1 MVELKI
7 QDYSK
12 NKNIFSDVE
21 STLKNILPQNAQI
34 YHVGSTAIPDM
45 CGKNIIDIL
54 VGANNEN
61 EFEEFKQKISSLG
74 FFASQNSRS
83 EIYQFFASKQGE
95 TADGDIHIHLC
106 ITNTERYDEFLLLK
120 NYLLSNKLEAINY
133 SNHKKEL
140 INLGI
145 NDRKQYR
152 ETKSK
157 YVSKLIKRAK
167 DFFKYK
173 RS

>member
-1 MVELKI
+1 MVELKT

-12 NKNIFSDVE
+12 NKIIYNE
-21 STLKNILPQNAQI
+21 AKTTLKSILPQNADI
-34 YHVGSTAIPDM
+34 HHVGSTAIPDM

-61 EFEEFKQKISSLG
+61 EFEEFKQKISSLN
-74 FFASQNSRS
+74 FFASQNSKS

-95 TADGDIHIHLC
+95 TTNGDVHIHLV
-106 ITNTERYDEFLLLK
+106 IKNTERYDEFLLLK
-120 NYLLSNKLEAINY
+120 NYLLANKLEATNY
-133 SNHKKEL
+133 SNHKQEL

-145 NDRKQYR
+145 CDRKLYR

-157 YVSKLIKRAK
+157 YVSSLIERAK
-167 DFFKYK
+167 NFFKYK
-173 RS
+173 RG